1 MLGIHFTEAEVNTTP
16 RQETRYVELFV
27 NDKRQR
33 KVKGLDKRE
42 KCKLRLNVIV
52 NQNGKDITLLIS
64 S

>member
-16 RQETRYVELFV
+16 RQETRYVELLV

-33 KVKGLDKRE
+33 KFEGLDERGKR
-42 KCKLRLNVIV
+42 KLRSNVIV
-52 NQNGKDITLLIS
+52 NRNGKGITLLTS

>member
-1 MLGIHFTEAEVNTTP
+1 MLGIHFTEVEVNTTP

-52 NQNGKDITLLIS
+52 NRNGKDITLLIS